1 MVIQI
6 AHMDTRT
13 ATLILR
19 YKTADGTWKRAPAV
33 RGPNGRIKPG
43 YAFINSA
50 ETQVQEYQ
58 YQVRF
63 YENRRLRYKPAG
75 KKATAAD
82 ALRDRIEKQ
91 HSVKAAAEAVGV
103 RVETVEERET
113 LSGSAAA
120 YIRDA
125 EKRGANEATEQARL
139 VSAEFMRVVRKTYVD
154 EITRD
159 DVFRFHEALR
169 KRGCEER
176 TVANKHQRLI
186 SWLRF
191 SGSIPVPCLQS
202 RDTRSNCQRFTP
214 GTRSP
219 RYWPTPAR
227 ACHW

>member
-1 MVIQI
+1 M
-6 AHMDTRT
+6 
-13 ATLILR
+13 
-19 YKTADGTWKRAPAV
+19 
-33 RGPNGRIKPG
+33 
-43 YAFINSA
+43 
-50 ETQVQEYQ
+50 QEYQ